1 MPNSKNVYASNISF
15 CFLIYFLVNNINIKN
30 NIVMKYIVIGG
41 VAGGATVAARLR
53 RLDEQADIIL
63 FERGEYV
70 SYANCGLPYYIG
82 GEINDRK
89 KLFVQTVQGFIDRF
103 RIDIRTLQEVT
114 AIHTDMKSIEVKN
127 LKTGEV
133 YTETYDK
140 LALSPGA
147 EPLRPGIEGIDNKK
161 IFTLRNVADTDAIKG
176 YIIEDKPTSAI
187 VVGGGFIG
195 LEMAEN
201 LHRQGID
208 VSIVE
213 MANQVMAPL
222 DFSMAQIV
230 HEELTSKGVRLIL
243 SDGVLRFSDEEGKV
257 VFYLESRH
265 FQSVD
270 TLRSSIRV
278 N

>member
-1 MPNSKNVYASNISF
+1 MCKQITAIFY
-15 CFLIYFLVNNINIKN
+15 LYIYFSLDNINNTNNIF
-30 NIVMKYIVIGG
+30 MKYLVIGG

-70 SYANCGLPYYIG
+70 PYANCGLPYYIG

-89 KLFVQTVQGFIDRF
+89 KLFVQTVQGLIDRF

-114 AIHTDMKSIEVKN
+114 AIHTDMKSIAVKN

-161 IFTLRNVADTDAIKG
+161 IFTLRNVADSDSIKG
-176 YIIEDKPTSAI
+176 DIREVNPTPARGVSD
-187 VVGGGFIG
+187 GFIG

-213 MANQVMAPL
+213 KEKWW
-222 DFSMAQIV
+222 FI
-230 HEELTSKGVRLIL
+230 
-243 SDGVLRFSDEEGKV
+243 
-257 VFYLESRH
+257 
-265 FQSVD
+265 
-270 TLRSSIRV
+270 
-278 N
+278 